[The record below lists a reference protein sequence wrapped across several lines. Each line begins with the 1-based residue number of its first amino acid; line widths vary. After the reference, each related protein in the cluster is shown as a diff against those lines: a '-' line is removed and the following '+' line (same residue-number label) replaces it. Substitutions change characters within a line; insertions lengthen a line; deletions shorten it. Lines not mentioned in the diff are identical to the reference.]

1 MVLLV
6 IVFIAGGYNDD
17 AFESRK
23 DILEYD
29 GDDWKAVG
37 ELQVARIA
45 TAVTKFTIT
54 DKMMDFCN

>member
-6 IVFIAGGYNDD
+6 IVFIAGGDSDD
-17 AFESRK
+17 GGARK
-23 DILEYD
+23 DIVEYD
-29 GDDWKAVG
+29 GEDWKAVG
-37 ELQVARIA
+37 QLQVGRWG

>member
-1 MVLLV
+1 M
-6 IVFIAGGYNDD
+6 FIAGGYGYGVG
-17 AFESRK
+17 ARK

-29 GDDWKAVG
+29 GEDWKAVG
-37 ELQVARIA
+37 QLQVGRWG